1 MGGSARG
8 EPGRVG
14 RVWGSVL
21 WVMVEVP
28 GLAFA
33 HGRRKSLEEVMDL
46 L

>member
-1 MGGSARG
+1 M
-8 EPGRVG
+8 
-14 RVWGSVL
+14 WGSVL
-21 WVMVEVP
+21 WVTVEVP